1 MTATA
6 REDVEVT
13 LRRSGLSLSLS
24 QVGQLLEGWA
34 LVAPMLQRI
43 RMPNRDHSAEP
54 GQIFRAAAYTLRP
67 GETDAA

>member
-1 MTATA
+1 MTTTA
-6 REDVEVT
+6 REDLEAM
-13 LRRSGLSLSLS
+13 LGRAGLSLSPS
-24 QVGQLLEGWA
+24 QIGQLLEGWA

-54 GQIFRAAAYTLRP
+54 GQIFRAAAYALRP